1 MLKKVAEKLKSIKDT
16 YNKFLRKHYKKYIV
30 NYEVLDERIKI
41 IASSG
46 DTRIVKNTKN
56 NMAKINK
63 AIVQNKIDI
72 QRKIDEYENN
82 YMERLIVLIIN
93 LVTVIGFGSLIC
105 LTFFIGNYFIFLM
118 SIIFFS
124 FAVFASTLTS
134 FNYFIDVK
142 EISNLKRI
150 TGYKK
155 DMEFSLEDFKLTK

>member
-1 MLKKVAEKLKSIKDT
+1 MLKKIAEKLKSIKDT
-16 YNKFLRKHYKKYIV
+16 YNKFLRKYYKKYIV
-30 NYEVLDERIKI
+30 NYEVLDEHIKI

-93 LVTVIGFGSLIC
+93 LVTVIGFGLLIC
-105 LTFFIGNYFIFLM
+105 LTFFIGNYFIFIM

>member
-1 MLKKVAEKLKSIKDT
+1 M
-16 YNKFLRKHYKKYIV
+16 
-30 NYEVLDERIKI
+30 DEHIKI

-105 LTFFIGNYFIFLM
+105 LTFFIGNYFIFIM